1 MYKVL
6 LSVLAG
12 FFFLAAQAQQPVN
25 LQDLLHSAEQ
35 HYPVA
40 SQKDLTKA
48 IGKENEKILDIGLYP
63 QMTVSGQATYQ
74 SEVTKFNA
82 PGITGFPSQKNDNYA
97 IGLDLRF
104 PLTEFSVVDA
114 KKRLEQSKTSLSVSQ
129 LDVELQRIRERVTNA
144 FGNILLQQE
153 NKNILLLRITD
164 LQSQL
169 KKVSIGVTNGTVLKS
184 NQLVFESEIL
194 SAQQRIADIDA
205 TILSLTQELS
215 TLTGLV
221 IHPDGNFLIPSLDS
235 LHKTINRPELKVFE
249 LQNQV
254 LDLQKE
260 VLQKENKP
268 KLFVFGQG
276 FYGRPGYNFLN
287 TNLRTYGIGGIGI
300 NWNINNTVI
309 QKNKERTIELNKSI
323 VNKQLET
330 FNLNL
335 KAVVAQKETEINK
348 YQSIIS
354 RDEAIVNKRKE
365 IMKVIAS
372 QLSNGTITSTEY
384 LTELN
389 AQNTAELNMVMHK
402 VQQAIAIAQYNIITG
417 N

>member
-129 LDVELQRIRERVTNA
+129 LDVELQRIREKVTNA

>member
-48 IGKENEKILDIGLYP
+48 IGKDNEKILDIGLYP

-129 LDVELQRIRERVTNA
+129 LDVELQRIREKLTNDYS
-144 FGNILLQQE
+144 NIFLQQE

-268 KLFVFGQG
+268 YFFVFGQG

-287 TNLRTYGIGGIGI
+287 NNLRTYGIGGIGI

-402 VQQAIAIAQYNIITG
+402 VQQAIAIAQYNIIT
-417 N
+417 